1 MDIAIRVKIIINAEV
16 DMAIVM
22 KANKVINIKLDMVIV
37 IKMVRVNIIKKTIIM
52 KILTFIVRKR
62 ILLKKTKLKIKKNKI

>member
-1 MDIAIRVKIIINAEV
+1 MDIAMRVKIIINAEV

-22 KANKVINIKLDMVIV
+22 KVNKVINMMLDMVIV
-37 IKMVRVNIIKKTIIM
+37 IKMVRVNIIKKAIVM

-62 ILLKKTKLKIKKNKI
+62 NLLK